1 MLRDALDTIMQ
12 QNPFA
17 RLGDSVYQVLYE
29 AIVGLTLVPGTSL
42 SETALAKKLNV
53 SRTPIRNA
61 FLRLAAEGLL
71 ENDHGQAFTVASF
84 KREECQ
90 QLMEVRIPIETQAAY
105 WAAERISAMQLAE
118 LEKHM
123 NGLAAAYAAW
133 NVSEMVVADHAFHQ
147 TIIESACN
155 PFITELYRQI
165 TPRIV
170 HYRNFLYNKTPKDQ
184 LLLVMG
190 ASVRIHRSI
199 YNAVKLGFAAE
210 ARECM
215 TRDIA
220 GMGSIIGLWNE
231 P

>member
-1 MLRDALDTIMQ
+1 MLRDALDTMMQ

-17 RLGDSVYQVLYE
+17 RLGDSVYRVLYE
-29 AIVGLTLVPGTSL
+29 AIISLTLAPGTSL
-42 SETALAKKLNV
+42 SETALAKELNV

-71 ENDHGQAFTVASF
+71 ENGRGQAYIVASF
-84 KREECQ
+84 KKEECQ

-105 WAAERISAMQLAE
+105 WAAERINDKQLAE
-118 LEKHM
+118 LEKHL
-123 NGLAAAYAAW
+123 NDLADAYAAW
-133 NVSEMVVADHAFHQ
+133 NVGEMVVTDHAFHQ
-147 TIIESACN
+147 TIIDSACN
-155 PFITELYRQI
+155 PFIAELYRQI

-170 HYRNFLYNKTPKDQ
+170 HYRNFLYNKTPKEQ
-184 LLLVMG
+184 LLVVMG
-190 ASVRIHRSI
+190 ASVRIHRSV
-199 YNAVKLGFAAE
+199 YSAVKLGFAAE

-215 TRDIA
+215 ARDIA